1 MTLFQLLNIS
11 SWCISRSLVFHDC
24 HDTMDLDN
32 LDKMLPQNEGN
43 EMEWK
48 VADAKNR
55 FSEVM
60 TKALQE
66 GPQRIRRRDGTV
78 VMISEKELECIE
90 GKKPGFKEFLLSI
103 PDTEGVDI
111 SRDLSLDREFDW

>member
-1 MTLFQLLNIS
+1 
-11 SWCISRSLVFHDC
+11 
-24 HDTMDLDN
+24 MD
-32 LDKMLPQNEGN
+32 
-43 EMEWK
+43 WK

-78 VMISEKELECIE
+78 VMISEEELERIE
-90 GKKPGFKEFLLSI
+90 GKRPGFKEFLLSI
-103 PDTEGVDI
+103 PDMEGADV
-111 SRDLSLDREFDW
+111 SRDRSLDREFDW